1 MTDQPAPVDA
11 RPATYQPPAHPI
23 MFWVLTGLALA
34 IFVPCVLVPM
44 WMDTEQLREEE
55 QAMAAQVAELKDQ
68 IARNQARIEALLADP
83 LVNER
88 IARRELNYRPE
99 GEEVI
104 HWSPYELSTVHTV
117 RSEEPLVTSADDP
130 NGLDRWV
137 ATLSH
142 WLPAWPWRD
151 LFGRA
156 PNRSLFL
163 MMAGGLLLAAFV
175 LYTPVFGRVPPK
187 ATRP

>member
-1 MTDQPAPVDA
+1 MTDQHSPHELGPAMH
-11 RPATYQPPAHPI
+11 QPPAHPI

-34 IFVPCVLVPM
+34 IFTPCVLVPM
-44 WMDTEQLREEE
+44 WMDTEMLREEE
-55 QAMAAQVAELKDQ
+55 RAMAAQVGELKSQ
-68 IARNQARIEALLADP
+68 IARNQARMEALLADP

-88 IARRELNYRPE
+88 IARRELNYRAE

-104 HWSPYELSTVHTV
+104 RWSPYELSTATTA
-117 RSEEPLVTSADDP
+117 RLDRTAAEATASTG
-130 NGLDRWV
+130 GLDRWV
-137 ATLSH
+137 AALSR

-163 MMAGGLLLAAFV
+163 MMSGGLLMAAFV
-175 LYTPVFGRVPPK
+175 LYTPVFGRMPAK
-187 ATRP
+187 SSQQ